1 LEYKFP
7 IWSYGLGLL
16 SKVGISNEFSSFANR
31 KWRSSLLSTAQSLH
45 TGVECVNQMEITIWN
60 SWRRLCR
67 FVRISICCSVM
78 TQENCGLCSVCLV
91 IL

>member
-1 LEYKFP
+1 
-7 IWSYGLGLL
+7 
-16 SKVGISNEFSSFANR
+16 
-31 KWRSSLLSTAQSLH
+31 
-45 TGVECVNQMEITIWN
+45 MEITIWN